1 MSAMQAYFTLQE
13 GKRAVYEVV
22 PKIAELG
29 SQELYAKLD
38 TKNVLF
44 HSIGVG
50 FSGAHLEARNGVF
63 F

>member
-1 MSAMQAYFTLQE
+1 MSAMQVYFTLQE
-13 GKRAVYEVV
+13 RKRAVYEVV
-22 PKIAELG
+22 LQITELG
-29 SQELYAKLD
+29 SHELYAKLE

-50 FSGAHLEARNGVF
+50 FSGDHLEARNGVF